1 MDGEDFFRVVS
12 LMTLTLVLENYGPL
26 LIHDVVPFKSV
37 ITSTFT
43 RRQMNLIFN
52 YLANNDGV
60 IQKISDYGFFNNMD
74 NC

>member
-1 MDGEDFFRVVS
+1 MDGEDFFQVVS

-43 RRQMNLIFN
+43 KRQMNLIFN

-60 IQKISDYGFFNNMD
+60 IQNFFGYTYL
-74 NC
+74 